1 MDEREGKILLH
12 EEVQENEHGE
22 VENIHEE
29 AELVVGEGNFSQ
41 VAI

>member
-29 AELVVGEGNFSQ
+29 AELVVDEGNFSHAA
-41 VAI
+41 V

>member
-1 MDEREGKILLH
+1 MDEREGRILLH

-29 AELVVGEGNFSQ
+29 AELVVGEGNFSHAA
-41 VAI
+41 V